1 MERAR
6 ELLQQHFGYPDFRGK
21 QTDIIAFAMEDSDVL
36 GILSTG
42 GGKSVCFQIPA
53 LAKEGCC
60 LVISPLLALMK
71 DQVDQLKARGIQ
83 AAYISSAQNAREIDI
98 LLDNAIFGGVK
109 FLYVSP
115 ERLMNH
121 LFLTRFEKMNISMI
135 AVDEAHCISQWGHD
149 FRPAYRNIKAIR
161 ELKPN
166 VPVIA
171 LTASATPEVQEDIK
185 EQLGIAKANQVQ
197 GDMKRGNLS
206 LAVVKAENKWQRI
219 LKTCEKLDGGG
230 IIYTNTR
237 RKTKHLAEFLRTH
250 GVSVT
255 YYHAGLGNDQK
266 EQIQDAWIK
275 GDIRVVVSTNAFG
288 MGIDKSDVRFVL
300 HADVPSNPESYLQEA
315 GRGGRD
321 GKESWAILYFNKE
334 DIALK
339 QELINERFPSIE
351 LCRQVYQGL
360 VNQFQLATGSGKD
373 ESHGLKLAA
382 FAKRLE
388 IEPRLALQALKVLEM
403 AGYIQLSS
411 GLHMPSR
418 VHIVMD
424 SKQIYDFQIK
434 YPEWD
439 PFIQLLTRSYGG
451 MFDGFVKIQEG
462 ALAGRTKWPTRE
474 IESKLERLKE
484 MGVLLYEKKQS
495 TDFITFLSAIQPAE
509 TLTFPKEELEIQENR
524 IRNQWTAMENYIHA
538 DECREQH
545 LLSYFGQKTEP
556 CGHCD
561 WCLKNSIGI
570 SQTIDKI
577 RVHIL
582 KTLEN
587 NPMEVSAL
595 LVESVQFEESE
606 LIDEL
611 RRMIDEGVVK
621 SESEGLSVG

>member
-1 MERAR
+1 MEQAR
-6 ELLQQHFGYPDFRGK
+6 ELLQQYFGFSLFRGK
-21 QTDIIAFAMEDSDVL
+21 QEDIVAFAMDGNDVL
-36 GILSTG
+36 GILPTG

-60 LVISPLLALMK
+60 LVVSPLLALMK
-71 DQVDQLKARGIQ
+71 DQVDQLKSRGIK
-83 AAYISSAQNAREIDI
+83 AAYVSSAQTSREIDI
-98 LLDNAIFGGVK
+98 LLDNAVFGGIK
-109 FLYVSP
+109 LLYVSP
-115 ERLMNH
+115 ERLMNQ
-121 LFLTRFEKMNISMI
+121 LFLSRFEKMNISMI

-161 ELKPN
+161 KLKPN
-166 VPVIA
+166 VPIIA

-197 GDMKRGNLS
+197 GDMKRKNLS
-206 LAVVKAENKWQRI
+206 LAVVKSNNKWQRI
-219 LKTCEKLDGGG
+219 LTTCKKLDGGG

-237 RKTKHLAEFLRTH
+237 KKTKHLAEFLRSH

-255 YYHAGLGNDQK
+255 YYHAGLGNHQK
-266 EQIQDAWIK
+266 EEIQDLWIT

-321 GKESWAILYFNKE
+321 GSESWAILYYNDE

-339 QELINERFPSIE
+339 QEQINERFPS
-351 LCRQVYQGL
+351 LDVCRKIYQGL
-360 VNQFQLATGSGKD
+360 INQFQLATGSGKD
-373 ESHGLKLAA
+373 ESYGLNLVAL
-382 FAKRLE
+382 AKRLE
-388 IEPRLALQALKVLEM
+388 MDPKLVLQSLKVLEM

-424 SKQIYDFQIK
+424 SKQMYDFQIK

-439 PFIQLLTRSYGG
+439 HFIQLLTRSYGG

-462 ALAGRTKWPTRE
+462 VLAGGTKLPTRE

-484 MGVLLYEKKQS
+484 MGVLFYEKKQS
-495 TDFITFLSAIQPAE
+495 ADFITFLSAVQIAKN
-509 TLTFPKEELEIQENR
+509 LTFPKEKLKIQENR
-524 IRNQWTAMENYIHA
+524 IRVQWTAMKNYLHA
-538 DECREQH
+538 EKCREQY
-545 LLSYFGQKTEP
+545 LLSYFGQVTDP

-561 WCLKNSIGI
+561 SCLKNGI
-570 SQTIDKI
+570 EKSQTIEKI
-577 RVHIL
+577 RGLIL
-582 KTLEN
+582 KKLTN
-587 NPMEVSAL
+587 NSMEMSAL
-595 LVESVQFEESE
+595 FIEMVQFEERE
-606 LIDEL
+606 LMEEL
-611 RRMIDEGVVK
+611 RKMIDEKLVRN
-621 SESEGLSVG
+621 EEGILSIV